1 MKIKMRK
8 AFAAITVVALAMTIA
23 CNRSVPID
31 KNLWLVDEL
40 KGSVKSMNRIE
51 YEAVDT
57 MNQIVKGKAI
67 DNVEGFGNIR
77 LRFNDRGYWT
87 EYRSHSAEGKPIRIE
102 IPEYSNDGKMKMISR
117 LAYRYRYDEK
127 GNWIERIDYLNDKAV
142 KIYERQIEYFVDGR

>member
-1 MKIKMRK
+1 MKIKMKK

-77 LRFNDRGYWT
+77 LRFNDRGYWS
-87 EYRSHSAEGKPIRIE
+87 ERSLSEGEP
-102 IPEYSNDGKMKMISR
+102 
-117 LAYRYRYDEK
+117 
-127 GNWIERIDYLNDKAV
+127 
-142 KIYERQIEYFVDGR
+142 